1 MAGLAW
7 KLPHL
12 LPVRH
17 ERVRDLREVE
27 PEEEVDDVRGRVAA
41 VEDRH
46 RDRRCRVNLEE
57 PVVAA
62 RALGHGRVANLKVEV
77 RLVIRVQVD
86 LPGEELLLQVPPGE
100 VHLRGLEGQVDVA
113 GLVRDFLHDLDVAVV
128 LRP

>member
-1 MAGLAW
+1 MAGLAR

-46 RDRRCRVNLEE
+46 RDRRCRVDLGM
-57 PVVAA
+57 
-62 RALGHGRVANLKVEV
+62 RALCQN
-77 RLVIRVQVD
+77 
-86 LPGEELLLQVPPGE
+86 
-100 VHLRGLEGQVDVA
+100 
-113 GLVRDFLHDLDVAVV
+113 
-128 LRP
+128 